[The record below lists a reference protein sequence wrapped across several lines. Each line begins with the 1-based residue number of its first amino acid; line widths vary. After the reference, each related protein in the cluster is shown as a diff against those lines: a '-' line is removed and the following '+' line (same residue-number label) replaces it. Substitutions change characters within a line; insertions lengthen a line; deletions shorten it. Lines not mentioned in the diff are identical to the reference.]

1 MYDITYKCTYNN
13 AECSEQDIVYQKDM
27 LGICGIKEFDDNT
40 MNQCVEEIYEKIK
53 DHPEF
58 QDCMKKGS
66 AKFLTE
72 DLLTGLMVMFSFDFM
87 YITHTCIKS
96 VLTND
101 SELYETS
108 IKKLKSKM
116 EIL

>member
-13 AECSEQDIVYQKDM
+13 AECSEQNIVYQKDM
-27 LGICGIKEFDDNT
+27 LGVFGLNMFDENAI
-40 MNQCVEEIYEKIK
+40 NQCIEEIYEKIK
-53 DHPEF
+53 GYTEF
-58 QDCMKKGS
+58 QECMKKGS

-72 DLLTGLMVMFSFDFM
+72 DLLTGFMVMFSFDFM

-116 EIL
+116 DII